1 MATTQNTYTGNGSLT
16 EYSFTFPYLEESD
29 VKVSLDGVDQ
39 LTTAYSFANATTISF
54 VTAPANGVAI
64 RIYRETAQE
73 APPATFFAG
82 SAIRASDLNDNFLQ
96 QLYVAQE
103 TANIAG
109 DLTAGDI
116 APEAIGNVQ
125 LADNAVTAA
134 KIADGNIT
142 SAKIADG
149 TIVNA
154 DVNASAAIA
163 GTKVSPDFG
172 SQNITTTGTATLS
185 GLIYPT
191 SDGSADEILKTNGS
205 GTLSFGTILTVPVGA
220 VFHFAA
226 STAPTGYLKANGD
239 TIPNGSGTVQGVTA
253 NFSALYAVI
262 GSTYGSAGQLPDLR
276 GEFLRGWDDSAGV
289 DSGRTFGSSQT
300 DSTALPNN
308 PFGTSN
314 PGDHSHSY
322 DRTGENNANRDPG
335 GAVTNQGAGGSS
347 TSGGGA
353 HTHTINGGDPET
365 RPRNVA
371 LLACIKY

>member
-1 MATTQNTYTGNGSLT
+1 MAVTENFYTGNGST
-16 EYSFTFPYLEESD
+16 TSFSLTFPYLKESD

-39 LTTAYSFANATTISF
+39 LTTAYSFANATTILF
-54 VTAPANGVAI
+54 NTAPANGVAI

-116 APEAIGNVQ
+116 APGGIGNVQ

-226 STAPTGYLKANGD
+226 STAPTGYLKAD
-239 TIPNGSGTVQGVTA
+239 GTAISRTT
-253 NFSALYAVI
+253 YADLFAVV
-262 GSTYGSAGQLPDLR
+262 GTTYGSGDGSTTFNLPDLR
-276 GEFLRGWDDSAGV
+276 GEFIRGWDDSRGV
-289 DSGRTFGSSQT
+289 DSGRLFGSFQDHQLQSHNHGELYNTPSSGQDQAGSGSGDNDDTSFKYT
-300 DSTALPNN
+300 D
-308 PFGTSN
+308 
-314 PGDHSHSY
+314 
-322 DRTGENNANRDPG
+322 
-335 GAVTNQGAGGSS
+335 
-347 TSGGGA
+347 
-353 HTHTINGGDPET
+353 NGGNAGNFGAET